1 MSASPASPPT
11 VIDYVEVENSA
22 PFRELKRRHRSFVW
36 PLTLVFVVWYLAYVL
51 LSSFAVDFMST
62 RVSGSITIGLVLG
75 LGQFVTTFAI
85 TMWYVWY
92 ANHRLDPA
100 SAEIRA
106 ELEAQEAA
114 R

>member
-1 MSASPASPPT
+1 
-11 VIDYVEVENSA
+11 
-22 PFRELKRRHRSFVW
+22 
-36 PLTLVFVVWYLAYVL
+36 
-51 LSSFAVDFMST
+51 MST
-62 RVSGSITIGLVLG
+62 RVSGSITIGLLLG

-85 TMWYVWY
+85 TMWYVWS

-106 ELEAQEAA
+106 ELEAQEAG

>member
-1 MSASPASPPT
+1 
-11 VIDYVEVENSA
+11 
-22 PFRELKRRHRSFVW
+22 
-36 PLTLVFVVWYLAYVL
+36 
-51 LSSFAVDFMST
+51 MST
-62 RVSGSITIGLVLG
+62 RVSGSITIGLLLG

-106 ELEAQEAA
+106 ELEAQEAG